1 MNLCIIPARSSSRR
15 VKHKNIKKILGK
27 PIISFIIKSALKS
40 KCFEDVV
47 VSTDSAK
54 IKKISENYG
63 AKVPYL
69 RSKELAKDEVGLIR
83 VISNYLKNS
92 KKKYDNVC
100 CIYPCAIFVDKKLII
115 QTLKAHLKNKK
126 NYTVTINKLPI
137 PIEKTFK
144 LSKNKISLFN
154 NKNINKVSNIFK
166 NSYYDAGQLF
176 WGKENALIKEK
187 NIFSNNTLYY
197 ELKKPFHVDV
207 NDQQDWSVLDE
218 FAKLYK
224 RKIT

>member
-27 PIISFIIKSALKS
+27 PIISFAIKSALKS
-40 KCFEDVV
+40 NCFEDVI

-69 RSKELAKDEVGLIR
+69 RSKKLARDEVGLIK
-83 VISNYLKNS
+83 VISKYLKNS
-92 KKKYDNVC
+92 KKKYDNIC

-126 NYTVTINKLPI
+126 NYTVTVNKLPI

-144 LSKNKISLFN
+144 LHKNKIKLFN
-154 NKNINKVSNIFK
+154 SKNINKVSNIYK

-176 WGKENALIKEK
+176 WGKKCIN
-187 NIFSNNTLYY
+187 
-197 ELKKPFHVDV
+197 
-207 NDQQDWSVLDE
+207 
-218 FAKLYK
+218 
-224 RKIT
+224 